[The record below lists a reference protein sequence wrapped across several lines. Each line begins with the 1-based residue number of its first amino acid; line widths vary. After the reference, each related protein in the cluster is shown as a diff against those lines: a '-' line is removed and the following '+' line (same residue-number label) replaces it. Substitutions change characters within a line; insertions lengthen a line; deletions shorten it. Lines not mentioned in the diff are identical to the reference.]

1 MERVDGRT
9 PGDKR
14 MSRGK
19 RIVVKVGT
27 STLTEA
33 DGRVDHVWLA
43 DLARQTAALRAA
55 GDHVVIVSSGAI
67 AAGVETL
74 GLPARPTELTALQ
87 AAAAV
92 GQVRLIGTY
101 DEIMATEGVHI
112 AQVLLTRHD
121 TGHRQAYVYA
131 CRTLERLLEMGI
143 VPVVNE
149 NDTTAVEEIRFGDND
164 TLAALVGVMVRA
176 DLVVLLSDIGGLYDH
191 DPGQDE
197 SAVLLDRVEALT
209 DEVVAAAGGSG
220 SEFGTGG
227 MATKV
232 DAARILMKAGIPM
245 VVCDGHRPD
254 VLLAAS
260 AGEPVGTYFVGGT
273 GEVEARKLW
282 IAFAGNP
289 QGTIVVDQG
298 ARDALCLRGTSLLPA
313 GVLRVE
319 GRFPQGAPVSIVD
332 EAGVQ
337 LARGLSDFASE
348 DLDRAKGHTSTEIA
362 SIEPALAGR
371 VVVHRD
377 QLVIL

>member
-1 MERVDGRT
+1 
-9 PGDKR
+9 

-27 STLTEA
+27 STLTGA
-33 DGRVDHVWLA
+33 DGRVDHAWLA
-43 DLARQTAALRAA
+43 DLARQTAALRSA
-55 GDHVVIVSSGAI
+55 GNDVVIVSSGAI
-67 AAGVETL
+67 AAGVEAL
-74 GLPARPTELTALQ
+74 GLSRRPVELTGLQ

-101 DEIMATEGVHI
+101 DEIMAAQDVRI

-121 TGHRQAYVYA
+121 TGHRQAYVFA
-131 CRTLERLLEMGI
+131 CRTLDRLLKMGI

-176 DLVVLLSDIGGLYDH
+176 DLVVLLSDIDGLYDH
-191 DPGQDE
+191 DPGDDD
-197 SAVLLDRVEALT
+197 SAVLLKRVDKLT
-209 DEVVAAAGGSG
+209 DDVLAAAGGSG
-220 SEFGTGG
+220 SSFGTGG
-227 MATKV
+227 MTTKL

-254 VLLAAS
+254 VLLDAF
-260 AGEPVGTYFVGGT
+260 AGKPVGTYFAGGE

-282 IAFAGNP
+282 IAFAQHP
-289 QGTIVVDQG
+289 QGTIIVDAG

-313 GVLRVE
+313 GVVGVE
-319 GRFPQGAPVSIVD
+319 GRFAQGAPVSIAD
-332 EAGVQ
+332 EAGVE

-348 DLDRAKGHTSTEIA
+348 DLERAKGHTSSEIA
-362 SIEPALAGR
+362 TIEPALAGR